1 MKESKKLS
9 TASTSTQAST
19 RLSMVLDREGFH
31 MTSLVISLTI
41 IIVLSTILLV
51 ISSIFI
57 GSFRLQLLTMASSNF
72 IISPI
77 FMIMSSCLNIV
88 LAVSGF
94 VMVLKKQPNPYTLLS
109 SFGLFVFLLHL
120 IAVVFS
126 FLLRD
131 TVDSDFNKVNVEV
144 ELGKAAQDNATMAVW
159 DSLQIRYK
167 CCGGRGNSG
176 FNEWE
181 SHLNGTYPD
190 SCCTVK
196 YPGCGRQAH
205 RTLESDFTQT
215 VYERIHVKG
224 CITAI
229 KQSLE
234 EYVMPLLL
242 AWGLIGLL
250 VLLAQVTL
258 ILLCMVFTW
267 HIRRRETRGTRLQMG
282 NNSGITDEIFIGPS
296 TMLVI
301 PPLLIIATQETPVLC
316 MVEGRYPRKRINRK
330 LCRHRQ

>member
-1 MKESKKLS
+1 M
-9 TASTSTQAST
+9 
-19 RLSMVLDREGFH
+19 
-31 MTSLVISLTI
+31 
-41 IIVLSTILLV
+41 
-51 ISSIFI
+51 
-57 GSFRLQLLTMASSNF
+57 
-72 IISPI
+72 
-77 FMIMSSCLNIV
+77 
-88 LAVSGF
+88 
-94 VMVLKKQPNPYTLLS
+94 
-109 SFGLFVFLLHL
+109 
-120 IAVVFS
+120 AVVFS

-282 NNSGITDEIFIGPS
+282 NNSGITDGIFIGPS
-296 TMLVI
+296 TMLAI
-301 PPLLIIATQETPVLC
+301 PP
-316 MVEGRYPRKRINRK
+316 Y
-330 LCRHRQ
+330 

>member
-1 MKESKKLS
+1 
-9 TASTSTQAST
+9 
-19 RLSMVLDREGFH
+19 
-31 MTSLVISLTI
+31 MTSLLTPLTL
-41 IIVLSTILLV
+41 IIVMSTVLLV
-51 ISSIFI
+51 VAAIFV

-72 IISPI
+72 LASPI
-77 FMIMSSCLNIV
+77 MMIMSSCLSII

-94 VMVLKKQPNPYTLLS
+94 ILVLKKQFTLYI
-109 SFGLFVFLLHL
+109 GLAGLGLLVL
-120 IAVVFS
+120 LLQIIAVIFS
-126 FLLRD
+126 FLLID
-131 TVDSDFNKVNVEV
+131 NVDSDFNKVNVDA
-144 ELGKAAQDNATMAVW
+144 ELRKAAENPTAMAVW
-159 DSLQIRYK
+159 DTLQIRYK

-181 SHLNGTYPD
+181 LYLNGTYPD

-242 AWGLIGLL
+242 AWGLIGLMVVLAELL
-250 VLLAQVTL
+250 V
-258 ILLCMVFTW
+258 ILFCFLFTW
-267 HIRRRETRGTRLQMG
+267 HIRRREARGTRLQLETNTG
-282 NNSGITDEIFIGPS
+282 DSCPVHGGKKVSTASRQEDRKEDLQAQAGRKISSGS
-296 TMLVI
+296 
-301 PPLLIIATQETPVLC
+301 
-316 MVEGRYPRKRINRK
+316 
-330 LCRHRQ
+330 RQS